1 MSKTHQNKS
10 STFLIVDQSAKL
22 SYVELVLDST
32 TFRQTRDHVT
42 LSSFRLLS
50 ELTVAN
56 ILLSSSLKYKG
67 SVILQI
73 HGKGM
78 VSLAVSE
85 CNNAGEFRSIVKENQ
100 NNSPKNKNHFYSFKE
115 LVEPD
120 GGGLFVASIKPHNES
135 MNIYQGI
142 VQINDR
148 GVDYSLEHYL
158 NKSEQVK
165 SWLKIFIN
173 DDIAKGIL
181 LQALPGDSSQKKMC
195 DWELLTH
202 GLEQIETSEIIHN
215 NLDDLLL
222 KKYLNEKLIR
232 TKNFCPIFRCT
243 CQREKIIA
251 SIKQFS
257 EPEFLNERQ
266 KRTKL
271 EVMCEFC
278 GTVFLIAPEELDKT
292 FKTRGAAE

>member
-1 MSKTHQNKS
+1 MSKRYQNKS
-10 STFLIVDQSAKL
+10 STFLIVDHSAKL

-32 TFRQTRDHVT
+32 IFRQTRNHVT

-50 ELTVAN
+50 ELTVAS

-73 HGKGM
+73 HGKGK

-100 NNSPKNKNHFYSFKE
+100 NNRSRNKNHFYSFKE
-115 LVEPD
+115 LIEPG
-120 GGGLFVASIKPHNES
+120 GGGLFVASIKPKNQAMS
-135 MNIYQGI
+135 IYQGI
-142 VQINDR
+142 VQINGR

-165 SWLKIFIN
+165 SWLRIFIN
-173 DDIAKGIL
+173 NHIAKGIL
-181 LQALPGDSSQKKMC
+181 LQALPSDSSQKQLC

-202 GLEQIETSEIIHN
+202 GLEQIDTNEIIHN

-232 TKNFCPIFRCT
+232 TKNFCPVFRCT

-251 SIKQFS
+251 SINQFS
-257 EPEFLNERQ
+257 EPELLNEGQ

-271 EVMCEFC
+271 EVMCEYC
-278 GTVFLIAPEELDKT
+278 GRVFLIAPEELDKT
-292 FKTRGAAE
+292 FKTKGAAE

>member
-1 MSKTHQNKS
+1 MSKTHQNRS

-32 TFRQTRDHVT
+32 VFRQTRDQVT

-85 CNNAGEFRSIVKENQ
+85 CNDAGEFRSIVKENQ
-100 NNSPKNKNHFYSFKE
+100 NNRSKNKNHYSFKE
-115 LVEPD
+115 LIEPD
-120 GGGLFVASIKPHNES
+120 GGGLFVASIKPKNKA

-165 SWLKIFIN
+165 SWLRIFIN
-173 DDIAKGIL
+173 NHIAKGIL
-181 LQALPGDSSQKKMC
+181 LQALPIDSSQKQMC
-195 DWELLTH
+195 DWELLTL
-202 GLEQIETSEIIHN
+202 GLEQIETNEIIHN

-251 SIKQFS
+251 SINQFS
-257 EPEFLNERQ
+257 ESEPLNERQ

-271 EVMCEFC
+271 EVMCDYC
-278 GTVFLIAPEELDKT
+278 GTVFLIAPEELHKT
-292 FKTRGAAE
+292 FKTKGAAE

>member
-10 STFLIVDQSAKL
+10 STFLIIDQSAKL
-22 SYVELVLDST
+22 SYVELVLNST
-32 TFRQTRDHVT
+32 TFRQPRDHVT
-42 LSSFRLLS
+42 LSSFRLLN

-73 HGKGM
+73 HGKGII
-78 VSLAVSE
+78 SLAVSE
-85 CNNAGEFRSIVKENQ
+85 CNNAGEFRSIIKENQ
-100 NNSPKNKNHFYSFKE
+100 NNLKNKNQFYSFKE
-115 LVEPD
+115 LVAPN
-120 GGGLFVASIKPHNES
+120 GGGLFVASIKPHDES

-165 SWLKIFIN
+165 SWLKIYIN

-181 LQALPGDSSQKKMC
+181 LQALPSDSSQKQLC

-202 GLEQIETSEIIHN
+202 GLEQIDTNEIIHN

-232 TKNFCPIFRCT
+232 TKNFCPVFRCT

-251 SIKQFS
+251 SINQFS
-257 EPEFLNERQ
+257 EPELLNEGQ

-271 EVMCEFC
+271 EVMCEYC
-278 GTVFLIAPEELDKT
+278 GRVFLIAPEELDKT
-292 FKTRGAAE
+292 FKTKGAAE

>member
-1 MSKTHQNKS
+1 
-10 STFLIVDQSAKL
+10 
-22 SYVELVLDST
+22 
-32 TFRQTRDHVT
+32 
-42 LSSFRLLS
+42 
-50 ELTVAN
+50 
-56 ILLSSSLKYKG
+56 
-67 SVILQI
+67 
-73 HGKGM
+73 
-78 VSLAVSE
+78 
-85 CNNAGEFRSIVKENQ
+85 
-100 NNSPKNKNHFYSFKE
+100 
-115 LVEPD
+115 
-120 GGGLFVASIKPHNES
+120 
-135 MNIYQGI
+135 MNFYQGI
-142 VQINDR
+142 VQISNR

-181 LQALPGDSSQKKMC
+181 LQALPKDPSQKKMC
-195 DWELLTH
+195 EWELLTF
-202 GLEQIETSEIIHN
+202 GLEQIETSEIIYN

-222 KKYLNEKLIR
+222 KKYLNERLIR

-257 EPEFLNERQ
+257 KSEFLNNGQ

-278 GTVFLIAPEELDKT
+278 GTVFFIASEELKKT
-292 FKTRGAAE
+292 FKTKGAAE

>member
-78 VSLAVSE
+78 VSLVVSE
-85 CNNAGEFRSIVKENQ
+85 CNNAGEFRSTLKENQ
-100 NNSPKNKNHFYSFKE
+100 NNSLKNKSHFYSFKE
-115 LVEPD
+115 LIEPD
-120 GGGLFVASIKPHNES
+120 IGGLFVASIKPHNES
-135 MNIYQGI
+135 MSIYRGI
-142 VQINDR
+142 VEINDR
-148 GVDYSLEHYL
+148 GVGYSLEHYL

-181 LQALPGDSSQKKMC
+181 LQALPGDSSQKQMGGRQMVLFLR
-195 DWELLTH
+195 LLRFCSSDCFVT
-202 GLEQIETSEIIHN
+202 QIV
-215 NLDDLLL
+215 
-222 KKYLNEKLIR
+222 R
-232 TKNFCPIFRCT
+232 
-243 CQREKIIA
+243 
-251 SIKQFS
+251 
-257 EPEFLNERQ
+257 
-266 KRTKL
+266 
-271 EVMCEFC
+271 
-278 GTVFLIAPEELDKT
+278 
-292 FKTRGAAE
+292 

>member
-22 SYVELVLDST
+22 SCVELVLDST
-32 TFRQTRDHVT
+32 VFRQTRDHVT

-73 HGKGM
+73 HGRGV

-85 CNNAGEFRSIVKENQ
+85 CNNAGEFRGTVKENQ
-100 NNSPKNKNHFYSFKE
+100 HNRSKNKNNFYSFKE
-115 LVEPD
+115 LIEPD
-120 GGGLFVASIKPHNES
+120 GDGLFVASIKPHNES
-135 MNIYQGI
+135 MKIYKGI

-148 GVDYSLEHYL
+148 GVAYSLEHYL

-165 SWLKIFIN
+165 SWLRIFIN
-173 DDIAKGIL
+173 NHIAKGIL
-181 LQALPGDSSQKKMC
+181 LQALPNDSSQKQMC
-195 DWELLTH
+195 DWELLTLS
-202 GLEQIETSEIIHN
+202 LEQIETSEIIHN

-222 KKYLNEKLIR
+222 KKYQNENLIR
-232 TKNFCPIFRCT
+232 TKSFCPIFRCS

-257 EPEFLNERQ
+257 EPELLNGRQ

-271 EVMCEFC
+271 EVMCEYC

-292 FKTRGAAE
+292 FKTKGAAE